1 MKSVGFFLFGL
12 KTLAMIYQWF
22 GLKTTVTISW
32 FEPQNQGRRFDNLG
46 LKIITP
52 VSWFEPQN
60 QVGGG
65 LLVYAS
71 KSMSR

>member
-1 MKSVGFFLFGL
+1 
-12 KTLAMIYQWF
+12 MIYQWF
-22 GLKTTVTISW
+22 GLKTTVTISC
-32 FEPQNQGRRFDNLG
+32 FGPQNQGRRFDNLG